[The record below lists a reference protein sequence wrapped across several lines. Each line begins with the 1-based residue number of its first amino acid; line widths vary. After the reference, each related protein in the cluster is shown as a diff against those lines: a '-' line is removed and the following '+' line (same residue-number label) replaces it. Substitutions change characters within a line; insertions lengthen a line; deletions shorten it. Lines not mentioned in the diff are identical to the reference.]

1 MLKVVLINIA
11 ILLWLPIIGIYLL
24 RLTGPYMQQREVE
37 KRLSRFKQ
45 SSQQATLAP
54 LAPTLRDGDL
64 IFHTSQSTQSQA
76 IQLATHSPYSH
87 CGILYQTN
95 GEWQV
100 FEAVQPVKLTPLAS
114 WVARGQG
121 GHFVVKRLHDAT
133 SALTPAALVRL
144 RAAGQPMLGRPY
156 DLAFGWSDDRIYCS
170 ELIWKVYDRGLH
182 RQLGRL
188 QQLRDFDLSNPAVQA
203 KLRERYGK
211 KLPLNEPVISP
222 VSVFNSPELVT
233 VVNR

>member
-1 MLKVVLINIA
+1 MPLPSKLFFSS
-11 ILLWLPIIGIYLL
+11 LLVIGTASLFAY
-24 RLTGPYMQQREVE
+24 P
-37 KRLSRFKQ
+37 RLSSKLHRWQ
-45 SSQQATLAP
+45 AARQATAAIAP
-54 LAPTLRDGDL
+54 LAPTFRDGDL
-64 IFHTSQSTQSQA
+64 IFHTSQSAQSQA

-87 CGILYQTN
+87 CGILYKTN

-121 GHFVVKRLHDAT
+121 GHFVIKRLHDAA
-133 SALTPAALVRL
+133 SALTPSALAHL
-144 RAAGQPMLGRPY
+144 QAAGQPMLGRPY

-182 RQLGRL
+182 RQIGRL
-188 QQLRDFDLSNPAVQA
+188 QQLRDFNLSNPAVQA

-211 KLPLNEPVISP
+211 ELPLNEPVISP

-233 VVNR
+233 VISQ